1 MQCKGTTLKGQRCKI
16 QTESGYCRYHANQ
29 SERGLK
35 SEVPKPDSP
44 TSGYIYIYTMS
55 ELLNSRKLWLQTRNL
70 PNTKPSHKHKWK
82 DFDAGKSPYMLV
94 KVGMTLGTV
103 ARRLAQWQNQCHHD
117 ITVLGPA
124 TEEIVELKLLKLG
137 NLNSNSVDSGDRA
150 RKARVGSQDSNALVA
165 LFKKLQLSTTNKS
178 TTKSA
183 TIKSKPAGN
192 SSTILAA
199 LSATATTSKSAAIA
213 SRFNSP
219 KPYST
224 FRNNGFFCGRN
235 LKSAELEIHRLLR
248 AKYGNGDILC
258 TGCATPDSR
267 KPNKDVPFRSEYNI
281 HVEWFLVPKS
291 DLEYVYLVI
300 NSVCLK
306 NRI

>member
-55 ELLNSRKLWLQTRNL
+55 ELLNSRKSWLQTRNL

-94 KVGMTLGTV
+94 KVGMTSGTV

-124 TEEIVELKLLKLG
+124 TEEIVELK
-137 NLNSNSVDSGDRA
+137 
-150 RKARVGSQDSNALVA
+150 
-165 LFKKLQLSTTNKS
+165 F
-178 TTKSA
+178 
-183 TIKSKPAGN
+183 
-192 SSTILAA
+192 
-199 LSATATTSKSAAIA
+199 KSAAIA

-235 LKSAELEIHRLLR
+235 LKSAESEIHRLLR

-291 DLEYVYLVI
+291 DLEYVYSVI